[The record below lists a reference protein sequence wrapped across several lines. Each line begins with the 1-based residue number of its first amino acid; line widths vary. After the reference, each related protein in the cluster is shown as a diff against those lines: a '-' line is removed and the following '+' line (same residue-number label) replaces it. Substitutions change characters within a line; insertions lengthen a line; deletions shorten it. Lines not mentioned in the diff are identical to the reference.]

1 MTLKFN
7 WGLCNSVQ
15 VSKSSS
21 YLMAHISIGIT
32 HFFCDRVYWSW
43 TNSSLNRIA
52 SAHRPIISPLKK
64 YLIKNVNLLIIS
76 LFRLSRGKWYM
87 SYRCDFINNVEVQR
101 SNTIRFLVG
110 FDITSIHTYLHF
122 NELSDTVERT
132 CSKLQ
137 SHLL

>member
-1 MTLKFN
+1 
-7 WGLCNSVQ
+7 
-15 VSKSSS
+15 
-21 YLMAHISIGIT
+21 
-32 HFFCDRVYWSW
+32 
-43 TNSSLNRIA
+43 
-52 SAHRPIISPLKK
+52 
-64 YLIKNVNLLIIS
+64 
-76 LFRLSRGKWYM
+76 M